1 MSNEDVVELEVT
13 SLAAGG
19 DGVARWN
26 QLAVFIPRTATGDVV
41 RARVRAKANFARGA
55 VEAVLRASPNRV
67 EAPCIHFV
75 RDQCGGCQWQHLS
88 IHAQR
93 DAKTQLVVDAF
104 ARIARTPIARPEI
117 SGDEHTLAYRRTLSF
132 TVRGN
137 SGKRHG
143 GFHAAAS
150 PDVIVPIGRCLIA
163 HADIQN
169 TWDVLRRH
177 LALLPRVRAHVAR
190 SENDAKRN
198 VRRRRDGREVH
209 DDLRV
214 SLRRLGDEAIA
225 LVVEGGTMWRDE
237 TITTLAAQLP
247 MCRGI
252 WWKPESRE
260 ARLVWE
266 PVQGTDDTARDAN
279 AAAALDVAASFV
291 QVNEGVAALMHTY
304 VYDLVQRESPTHV
317 IDAYAGTGRLAI
329 ALTNAVGAI
338 EPSAGAPGAHIRVTA
353 IERDVRAS
361 AYAAA
366 QFTEPSRAVQ
376 GAVEEQLAHALPADV
391 VVLNPPRGGVDRAV
405 TELLSAAV
413 AQPHRP
419 RLLVY
424 VSCDPATLARDV
436 ARLTGWR
443 VEHVHCFDMFP
454 QTAHVETVCVLRPEA
469 L

>member
-1 MSNEDVVELEVT
+1 MNDVSLAELEVT

-41 RARVRAKANFARGA
+41 RARVRSKATFARGT
-55 VEAVLRASPNRV
+55 VEAVVRASPDRV
-67 EAPCIHFV
+67 DAPCVHFE

-88 IHAQR
+88 LTAQR
-93 DAKTQLVVDAF
+93 HAKTQLVADAF
-104 ARIARTPIARPEI
+104 ARIARTPIPRPDI
-117 SGDEHTLAYRRTLSF
+117 SGDEHAFAYRRTLSF

-150 PDVIVPIGRCLIA
+150 PDVIVPIARCLIA
-163 HADIQN
+163 HADIQS

-177 LALLPRVRAHVAR
+177 LALLPRVRAHVVR

-214 SLRRLGDEAIA
+214 SLRRLGDAAIA
-225 LVVEGGTMWRDE
+225 LVVEGGTMWRDD

-247 MCRGI
+247 MCHGI

-266 PVQGTDDTARDAN
+266 PVQGTDDAAREAS
-279 AAAALDVAASFV
+279 ATAALDVAASFV
-291 QVNEGVAALMHTY
+291 QVNEGVAALMHAY
-304 VYDLVQRESPTHV
+304 VSDLVQRESPGHV
-317 IDAYAGTGRLAI
+317 VDAYAGTGRLAI
-329 ALTNAVGAI
+329 ALATTAREGSTSVA
-338 EPSAGAPGAHIRVTA
+338 SANIRVTA
-353 IERDVRAS
+353 IERDARAS
-361 AYAAA
+361 TYAAA
-366 QFTEPSRAVQ
+366 QLAAPSRAVQ
-376 GAVEEQLAHALPADV
+376 GAVEDQLPQALPADV
-391 VVLNPPRGGVDRAV
+391 VVLNPPRGGVERAV
-405 TELLSAAV
+405 TDVLSAAV
-413 AQPHRP
+413 TSPNCP

-436 ARLTGWR
+436 SRLVGWR